1 MELGREDVDGADRYE
16 MDVCDRWSK
25 KPECLDFV
33 PGSGDPI
40 ASSTTGTEKA
50 CSSSIAACPPGDSAM
65 LAGDAM
71 LFGCQKADSET
82 VSKDNCRPPLKHP
95 GEEGNLGSIDMGLGG
110 RLDIS
115 AFCGEVVADETS
127 SFMGD
132 WTSIFVK
139 TSILFSRRTFMAL
152 SSSVSRNF
160 ARMLSS
166 SHSSSPIFA
175 PFRSISS
182 SNCLIYCLNSISTS
196 LRRAF
201 SSCTLTSYSFS
212 HSATSCFKLR
222 FSTVSAL
229 NLAERFLVADGDSS
243 LA

>member
-1 MELGREDVDGADRYE
+1 
-16 MDVCDRWSK
+16 
-25 KPECLDFV
+25 
-33 PGSGDPI
+33 
-40 ASSTTGTEKA
+40 
-50 CSSSIAACPPGDSAM
+50 M

-82 VSKDNCRPPLKHP
+82 VAKDNCKPP
-95 GEEGNLGSIDMGLGG
+95 GDEGILGSIDVGLGV

-132 WTSIFVK
+132 WTSMFVK

-175 PFRSISS
+175 PFKSISS
-182 SNCLIYCLNSISTS
+182 SNCLTYCLNSISTS

-201 SSCTLTSYSFS
+201 SSCTLTAYSFS
-212 HSATSCFKLR
+212 QSATSCFKLR
-222 FSTVSAL
+222 FSTTSAL

-243 LA
+243 LAWAEAN

>member
-1 MELGREDVDGADRYE
+1 
-16 MDVCDRWSK
+16 
-25 KPECLDFV
+25 
-33 PGSGDPI
+33 
-40 ASSTTGTEKA
+40 
-50 CSSSIAACPPGDSAM
+50 M

-82 VSKDNCRPPLKHP
+82 VAKDNCKPP
-95 GEEGNLGSIDMGLGG
+95 GDEGNLSSIDVGLGV
-110 RLDIS
+110 RLDGS
-115 AFCGEVVADETS
+115 ALCGEVVADEAS

-132 WTSIFVK
+132 WTSMFVN

-175 PFRSISS
+175 PFKSISS
-182 SNCLIYCLNSISTS
+182 SNWRIYCLNSISTS
-196 LRRAF
+196 LRRSF

-212 HSATSCFKLR
+212 QSATSCFKLR
-222 FSTVSAL
+222 FSTISAL
-229 NLAERFLVADGDSS
+229 NFADRFLVADGDSS
-243 LA
+243 LACAEAN